1 MAARVGHP
9 LPPIRTLE
17 TERLWLK
24 PLALSDAPAVQQRF
38 AHWEIVKLLN
48 GKVPW
53 PYPADGAATFIAAE
67 LQKLDIYNWSLW
79 LNSGQPDEAIG
90 LIALRPK
97 SKDDHRGFWLS
108 QEFWGRGLMTEAANR
123 VLDFAFDECGMIEIT
138 LTNAKENV
146 RSGAV
151 KVRQGA
157 TLVGEDTVETVSGIR
172 TRQVWRL
179 TAEEWRQR
187 RRP

>member
-1 MAARVGHP
+1 MAAGTQKP

-24 PLALSDAPAVQQRF
+24 PLALSDAPAVQRRF
-38 AHWEIVKLLN
+38 PHWEIVKLLN

-53 PYPADGAATFIAAE
+53 PYPSDGAATFIAGE
-67 LQKLDIYNWSLW
+67 LRKRDIYNWALRLKSDE
-79 LNSGQPDEAIG
+79 PDEAIG
-90 LIALRPK
+90 LIALRPRA
-97 SKDDHRGFWLS
+97 DHDHRGFWLS
-108 QEFWGRGLMTEAANR
+108 QEFWGLGLMTEAANR

-151 KVRQGA
+151 KIRQGA
-157 TLVGEDTVETVSGIR
+157 RLAGEDTVETVSGLKP
-172 TRQVWRL
+172 RQVWRL
-179 TAEEWRQR
+179 TAEEWRKR
-187 RRP
+187 RA